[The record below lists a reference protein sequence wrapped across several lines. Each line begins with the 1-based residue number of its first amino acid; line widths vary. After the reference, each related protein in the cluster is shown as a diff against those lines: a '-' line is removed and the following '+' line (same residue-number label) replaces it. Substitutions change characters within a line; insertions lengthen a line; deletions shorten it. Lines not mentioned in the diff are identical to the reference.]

1 MGGTCQPEV
10 HGGVE
15 SLLLRESLDTVE
27 EGVST
32 CLAQE
37 ACWVGV
43 ACAVGSIVASSGGRH
58 EEEEAHDPCAGGV
71 AWVEAYEG

>member
-1 MGGTCQPEV
+1 M
-10 HGGVE
+10 
-15 SLLLRESLDTVE
+15 
-27 EGVST
+27 
-32 CLAQE
+32 
-37 ACWVGV
+37 GV